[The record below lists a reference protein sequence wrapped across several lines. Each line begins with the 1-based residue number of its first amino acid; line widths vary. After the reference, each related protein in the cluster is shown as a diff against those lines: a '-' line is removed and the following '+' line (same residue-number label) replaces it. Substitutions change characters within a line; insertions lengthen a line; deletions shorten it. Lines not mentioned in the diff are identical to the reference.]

1 MRGEHARHKRRWAA
15 LIVIPLRQMGSKENA
30 LRRAAVASPAP
41 GVATDET
48 EQQQQLALERDLE
61 RIASGVSQG
70 ALITVTVRSNT
81 DDDAGRELLVR
92 PAQAIYE
99 TIAEAFGCKMRHV
112 EQVEFGDEV
121 VEEGAT
127 YEDYGVEVGC
137 GRHFR
142 SSLLSLA

>member
-1 MRGEHARHKRRWAA
+1 ME
-15 LIVIPLRQMGSKENA
+15 S
-30 LRRAAVASPAP
+30 
-41 GVATDET
+41 DEMMQA
-48 EQQQQLALERDLE
+48 ELERDLE
-61 RIASGVSQG
+61 RVASDASESF
-70 ALITVTVRSNT
+70 LIGVTVRTNI

-99 TIAEAFGCKMRHV
+99 SIAEAFGCKMRHV

-137 GRHFR
+137 GRHFCPP
-142 SSLLSLA
+142 LCL

>member
-1 MRGEHARHKRRWAA
+1 MQAK
-15 LIVIPLRQMGSKENA
+15 
-30 LRRAAVASPAP
+30 
-41 GVATDET
+41 
-48 EQQQQLALERDLE
+48 LERDLE
-61 RIASGVSQG
+61 RIDSDVSESV
-70 ALITVTVRSNT
+70 LIGVTVRTNT

-99 TIAEAFGCKMRHV
+99 SIAEAFGCKMRHV

-121 VEEGAT
+121 VEDGAT

-142 SSLLSLA
+142 SPLCLWPSVGWEVACGTERS

>member
-1 MRGEHARHKRRWAA
+1 
-15 LIVIPLRQMGSKENA
+15 MGSKENA

-99 TIAEAFGCKMRHV
+99 SIAEAFGCKMQHV
-112 EQVEFGDEV
+112 ERVEFGDEV
-121 VEEGAT
+121 VERGAT

-137 GRHFR
+137 GRHHR
-142 SSLLSLA
+142 SSLLSLAYCWWEAACGTERS

>member
-1 MRGEHARHKRRWAA
+1 MHESTLGRRDSAA
-15 LIVIPLRQMGSKENA
+15 LIASPLRQMGSNENA

-48 EQQQQLALERDLE
+48 EQHQQLAVERDLE
-61 RIASGVSQG
+61 HIASDVSES
-70 ALITVTVRSNT
+70 ALIGVTVRSNT
-81 DDDAGRELLVR
+81 DDDAAREISVR

-99 TIAEAFGCKMRHV
+99 SIAEAFGCKMRHV

-142 SSLLSLA
+142 SPLLSLA

>member
-1 MRGEHARHKRRWAA
+1 MCQDGFSTMQAK
-15 LIVIPLRQMGSKENA
+15 
-30 LRRAAVASPAP
+30 
-41 GVATDET
+41 
-48 EQQQQLALERDLE
+48 LERDLE
-61 RIASGVSQG
+61 RIASDVSQG
-70 ALITVTVRSNT
+70 ALISVTIRTNT
-81 DDDAGRELLVR
+81 DDDAARELSVR

-99 TIAEAFGCKMRHV
+99 SIAEAFGCKMRYV

-142 SSLLSLA
+142 SPLLSLA